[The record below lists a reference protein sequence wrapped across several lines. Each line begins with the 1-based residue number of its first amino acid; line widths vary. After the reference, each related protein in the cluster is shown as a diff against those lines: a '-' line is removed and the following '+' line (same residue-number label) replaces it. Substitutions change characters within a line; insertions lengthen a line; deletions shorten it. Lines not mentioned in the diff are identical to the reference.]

1 MCYEKGGER
10 MKAERK
16 SEGNY
21 LKVDYVETNKITQL
35 QIVGDVNTVEF
46 TQEKDGKEIQI
57 VKYQAEVTY
66 EGITDDSPN
75 VWTMN
80 HTSSNSLIDIWGDD
94 TDDWLHK
101 NIPITLSG
109 EGKMKHFKVDEL
121 RIK

>member
-1 MCYEKGGER
+1 
-10 MKAERK
+10 MKATK
-16 SEGNY
+16 QSEGGNY
-21 LKVDYVETNKITQL
+21 LKIAYVESNKITEL
-35 QIVGDVNTVEF
+35 KIVSDVDTVEF
-46 TQEKDGKEIQI
+46 TQEKDGKEYTV

-80 HTSSNSLIDIWGDD
+80 HSSSNALIEAFGED

-101 NIPITLSG
+101 PIPITLSG
-109 EGKMKHFKVDEL
+109 DGKMKHFKVDEL